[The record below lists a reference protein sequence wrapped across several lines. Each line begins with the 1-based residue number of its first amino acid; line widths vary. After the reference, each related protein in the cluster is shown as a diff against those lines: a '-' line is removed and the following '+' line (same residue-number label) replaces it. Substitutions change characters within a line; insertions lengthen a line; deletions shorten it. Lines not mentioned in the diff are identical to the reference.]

1 MALKIITGPTVEP
14 VSLQQA
20 KLHLRVIGDPSDVSA
35 NPEDTYISALIVA
48 ARQRA
53 EHLTGR
59 ALMPQTLELALDSF
73 SRVIRLPR
81 PPLASVASVKYLDSE
96 GNLQTLDPS
105 SYIVAD
111 HSEPACLVSAESWPA
126 TKDAPNAVLIR
137 YVAGYAT
144 APEVPETIKA
154 WMLLCIG
161 MLYAN
166 RESVVP
172 GVSVAAL
179 PGVDRLLDGD
189 RFWSL

>member
-81 PPLASVASVKYLDSE
+81 PPLASVSSVKYLDVA

-105 SYIVAD
+105 AYIVDD
-111 HSEPACLVSAESWPA
+111 HSEPACLLASDAWPV
-126 TKDAPNAVLIR
+126 TKAASNAVLVR

-144 APEVPETIKA
+144 AQAVPDTIKS